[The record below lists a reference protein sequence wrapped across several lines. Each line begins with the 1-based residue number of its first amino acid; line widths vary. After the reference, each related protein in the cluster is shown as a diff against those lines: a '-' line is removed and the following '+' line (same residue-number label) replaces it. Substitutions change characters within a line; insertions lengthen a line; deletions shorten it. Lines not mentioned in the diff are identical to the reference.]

1 MFVEAVLAHSR
12 RRPPSPSPPAAQIF
26 PAANAEVLRSI
37 SETSAV
43 VYGCGSLYTSI
54 CPSLILAGMGEHVAA
69 LRRPKVL
76 FLNGT
81 IDRETVRGPAPRLG
95 WAWTCM
101 GGLQRMKPWRAH

>member
-1 MFVEAVLAHSR
+1 MKHTCLWKLRSHTHGVA
-12 RRPPSPSPPAAQIF
+12 RPPPPPPAAQIF

-81 IDRETVRGPAPRLG
+81 IDRETVRGPALHPG
-95 WAWTCM
+95 
-101 GGLQRMKPWRAH
+101 